1 MAHRLYAKRGWGGK
15 ESNLASHLTLLE
27 SAGLPSN
34 IEPVMRTL
42 SSANPHKG
50 ESARTPAIL
59 DIFETPFGTLS
70 QYAILIGSFVQV
82 SQVHGSNPN
91 IRETFS
97 KERVPNHFSDPP
109 SPKYNSMGE
118 PRLPN
123 PMPHRFQFIRE
134 NLLSAFTAFTL
145 SRN

>member
-1 MAHRLYAKRGWGGK
+1 MLFQRGDWGGE
-15 ESNLASHLTLLE
+15 ESNLTSHLTPLE

-34 IEPVMRTL
+34 IEPSIRTTPC
-42 SSANPHKG
+42 NPTEG
-50 ESARTPAIL
+50 ERAGTPVIL

-97 KERVPNHFSDPP
+97 KERVPNHFPDPP